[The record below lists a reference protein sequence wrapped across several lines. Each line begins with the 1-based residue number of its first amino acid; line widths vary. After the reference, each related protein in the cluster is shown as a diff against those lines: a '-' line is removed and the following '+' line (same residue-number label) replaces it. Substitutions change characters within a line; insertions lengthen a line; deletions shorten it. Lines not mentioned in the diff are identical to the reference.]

1 MGPLIITSN
10 DPQVPEGPDQ
20 VEQIIEEAAAAYRA
34 GAAIIHLHLIFKPA
48 RPGEYLSFDIERS
61 TEVIRGVRERCPGAI
76 VQVGKTTATNE
87 SRIALANA
95 VGIDML
101 SMTLSDNDKF
111 LSQGI
116 PANHRERSEFTEMAG
131 FCLEHDILPEVEVFH
146 AGAAWNLYYLIKEGV
161 LRAPYWVN
169 ICLYHEGGGWS
180 PRTMAEV
187 DYRINL
193 LPEGAL
199 WHLTA
204 FAHPQKQFVVTPT
217 TPDEHTRLLT
227 YAILKGGHVR
237 TGKEDRPEIRPGVRA
252 SSNAELV
259 AMMADLATRLGRPV
273 ATPAQAR
280 EILGLS
286 PARAEVPTS

>member
-1 MGPLIITSN
+1 MGPLIITAN

-20 VEQIIEEAAAAYRA
+20 VEQIIAEAEASFKA

-48 RPGEYLSFDIERS
+48 KPGEYLQFDIERS
-61 TEVIRGVRERCPGAI
+61 TQVIKGVRERCPGAI
-76 VQVGKTTATNE
+76 IQVGKTTATNE
-87 SRIALANA
+87 SRMALCNA
-95 VGIDML
+95 VDVDMM

-111 LSQGI
+111 LSNGI
-116 PANHRERSEFTEMAG
+116 PANHRERSEFVEMAK
-131 FCLEHDILPEVEVFH
+131 FCQQHGILPEVELFH
-146 AGAAWNLYYLIKEGV
+146 AGAAWNMYYLIKEGV
-161 LRAPYWVN
+161 LSAPHWVN

-180 PRTMAEV
+180 PRTMTEV
-187 DYRINL
+187 DYRIGL

-199 WHLTA
+199 WHLTV
-204 FAHPQKQFVVTPT
+204 FAHPQKQFVVTPS

-259 AMMADLATRLGRPV
+259 SMIADIATRLGRPL

-280 EILGLS
+280 ELLNLS
-286 PARAEVPTS
+286 GKSADGVR